1 MMTLKLFEFLTY
13 ICSGMI
19 CLTLGVVLTGV
30 RNDFAPSAKG
40 FRKVK
45 FFVGIASYLDV
56 LVDVLVVILWYRE
69 ADYMLVNSFFCPLI
83 FFFQIYMAV
92 ASLLELFRS
101 PKINRVARL
110 HFEIPIVIL
119 AVVHYSVFICLH
131 TFSGVSYGDFIHSSF
146 GNVSTVLLYALIL
159 IEIVLLSVWLV
170 RSVHRYNDIL
180 AEYYSGIDV
189 IRGRKLT
196 SVLYAY
202 FLYVILAGLNMLS
215 VSALTSAIMIWI
227 TTILF
232 VVFAISLINLQRL
245 FSLVSPAF
253 VYQDVNPEGAVP
265 GADVTNP
272 FPDAGGV
279 AVDEAVKEWCGRPER
294 PFLREG
300 VTLADAAD
308 EMGVSI
314 RVLSDFLNNV
324 HKVNFNAWINALRV
338 DEAIRIMKESPDAT
352 LSDIAAK
359 TGFPDSSSLSRTF
372 KRIMG
377 TTVSQFR
384 SGIS

>member
-1 MMTLKLFEFLTY
+1 
-13 ICSGMI
+13 MI

-30 RNDFAPSAKG
+30 RNDFAASAKG
-40 FRKVK
+40 FRRVKV
-45 FFVGIASYLDV
+45 FVGIASYLDV

-69 ADYMLVNSFFCPLI
+69 ADYMLVNSFFCPLV

-101 PKINRVARL
+101 AKIDLTVRL
-110 HFEIPIVIL
+110 HFEIPVAIL
-119 AVVHYSVFICLH
+119 AVLHYSVFICQH
-131 TFSGVSYGDFIHSSF
+131 IYSCITYGTFVHSNF
-146 GNVSTVLLYALIL
+146 GWISTVLLYVLIF
-159 IEIVLLSVWLV
+159 IEIVVLSFWLV
-170 RSVHRYNDIL
+170 RSVLRYNDIL

-196 SVLYAY
+196 SVLYAF
-202 FLYVILAGLNMLS
+202 FLYVLLAGFNMLS
-215 VSALTSAIMIWI
+215 GSALTSAIMIWI

-253 VYQDVNPEGAVP
+253 VYQDGKPSGEIQQGEGASSE
-265 GADVTNP
+265 
-272 FPDAGGV
+272 AGKV
-279 AVDEAVKEWCGRPER
+279 AVDEAIKKWCGRPDR

-338 DEAIRIMKESPDAT
+338 DESIRIMKESPDAT

-359 TGFPDSSSLSRTF
+359 TGFPDSSSLSRIF

-377 TTVSQFR
+377 TTISQFR